1 PLAEARLRGLEYELL
16 LRREL
21 FHDRVP
27 IEADLRQIATVIKA
41 GLAAFATRYGSQ
53 IAAELDLPAG
63 RVAPLLQPVFGGFPA
78 GPGNMDAQIVE
89 ALDKAAA
96 HWRRSPPER
105 GKHGPGIPPWQPP
118 QNLAEAQERERRA
131 KAQLETL
138 KLRIRGG
145 ELLADQE
152 IRFVGP

>member
-1 PLAEARLRGLEYELL
+1 MDRGRPPIFARPMSDAERVKRYRERRRNPLPPPVTPLAEARLRGLEYELL

-53 IAAELDLPAG
+53 IAAELDLPAD
-63 RVAPLLQPVFGGFPA
+63 RLAPLLQRVFDVFLA
-78 GPGNMDAQIVE
+78 ELGNMDAQIVE

-96 HWRRSPPER
+96 HWRRFPPER
-105 GKHGPGIPPWQPP
+105 GKH
-118 QNLAEAQERERRA
+118 
-131 KAQLETL
+131 
-138 KLRIRGG
+138 
-145 ELLADQE
+145 
-152 IRFVGP
+152 